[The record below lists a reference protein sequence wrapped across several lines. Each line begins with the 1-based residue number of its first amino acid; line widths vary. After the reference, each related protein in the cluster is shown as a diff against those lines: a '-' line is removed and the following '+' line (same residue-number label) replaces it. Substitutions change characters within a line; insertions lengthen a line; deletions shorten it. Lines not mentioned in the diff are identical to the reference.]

1 MIKVVTLLLSI
12 VLVSSAIA
20 QTAVVSHNV
29 NLRKGPSTA
38 YDIKE
43 TLHPND
49 ELVLLDAPK
58 TNNYYKV
65 RAADGEEGWVYGN
78 YIDII
83 DAAPS
88 DPSPIP
94 ALFNGCSMEGETAY
108 ANRKLSN
115 EKKNRRTAPAAA
127 DMDPNVT
134 LAALLQPGSD
144 ATRWSDARAASIVG
158 YVYNVKLGSK
168 ETVNCGSADS
178 AFMDTHI
185 EIVTNPNSTSGGVR
199 VIVEVTPRWRWF
211 MAQQNEDWSTRALK
225 QTLQGHWVRFS
236 GWLFWDLE
244 HPHNAT
250 NTHTGSANIWRA
262 TAWEIHPVTEVKVCP
277 GSANTCDD

>member
-1 MIKVVTLLLSI
+1 MIKILTLLLS
-12 VLVSSAIA
+12 VSLAARAIA

-29 NLRKGPSTA
+29 NLRTGPATSYA
-38 YDIKE
+38 IKE

-49 ELVLLDAPK
+49 ELVLLAAPT

-88 DPSPIP
+88 DPDPIP
-94 ALFNGCSMEGETAY
+94 AVFNGCSLEGETAY
-108 ANRKLSN
+108 ANRRLAN
-115 EKKNRRTAPAAA
+115 EKKNRRTAPAPT
-127 DMDPNVT
+127 DIDPTAT
-134 LAALLQPGSD
+134 LSALLQPGAD
-144 ATRWSDARAASIVG
+144 QTRWSDARSASIVA

-168 ETVNCGSADS
+168 ETVNCGSVDS
-178 AFMDTHI
+178 AYMDTHI
-185 EIVTNPNSTSGGVR
+185 ELVANPNSTDGGVR

-225 QTLQGHWVRFS
+225 QSLQGQWVRFT

-244 HPHNAT
+244 HPQNAT
-250 NTHTGSANIWRA
+250 NTHSGNANIWRA
-262 TAWEIHPVTEVKVCP
+262 TAWEIHPVTEIKPCP
-277 GSANTCDD
+277 GTPGSCD